1 MSNDIDEKLF
11 EEIFRHTFT
20 KLANELINTT
30 SKEEN
35 QTIVKNINKS
45 KDKFD
50 EMDSFYNF
58 TIQPG
63 NRHIDLIDA
72 IDLILDFNETIQL
85 DLV

>member
-1 MSNDIDEKLF
+1 MPNDIDKKLF
-11 EEIFRHTFT
+11 EEIFGHTFT
-20 KLANELINTT
+20 KLANKLINTT

-35 QTIVKNINKS
+35 QTIVKNINKN
-45 KDKFD
+45 KDKLD